1 MNMIHMVSMDTNDN
15 GYYFGNIMAV
25 KWLWLTSKHWL
36 YDNDIGANYS
46 HGTGGNVTFKTYN
59 NHTDTCGDHFNGD
72 YSLSM
77 AIQTL

>member
-1 MNMIHMVSMDTNDN
+1 
-15 GYYFGNIMAV
+15 MAV

-72 YSLSM
+72 YSLFFLGYSNIITT
-77 AIQTL
+77 ATVILLLSVSSW